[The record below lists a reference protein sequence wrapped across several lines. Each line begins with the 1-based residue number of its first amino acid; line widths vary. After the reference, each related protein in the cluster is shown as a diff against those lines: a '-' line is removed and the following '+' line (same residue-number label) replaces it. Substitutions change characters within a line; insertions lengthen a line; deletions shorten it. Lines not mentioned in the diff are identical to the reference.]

1 MNPSDWVGV
10 VLVTAIA
17 GAVGVFYF
25 SRPRVPVVPGGQ
37 PQQPPIQQPQVPVL
51 PPQGNQDHTQADIL
65 AWLQTAQV
73 GVGLL
78 QNLADTLSDGF

>member
-1 MNPSDWVGV
+1 MNPSDWVGL

-25 SRPRVPVVPGGQ
+25 AR
-37 PQQPPIQQPQVPVL
+37 PQVPVLPGGPAQQQPVQQQYVPAL

-65 AWLQTAQV
+65 GWLQTAQV
-73 GVGLL
+73 GIGLV